1 MHAVA
6 VVTFW
11 CLWSQPRTQRYP
23 SKRRRSFL
31 HIRFIGNN
39 LPASTVTRAA
49 SAGRSIPS
57 SSTLHFRASF
67 IHVDRSTAQL
77 RAVQCRDRFLAVR
90 GIGHFNKRK
99 APRTTCVAISHERNA
114 SNGAMLGEKLT
125 QIVLAGAEVQ
135 IADKNVF
142 HEMLRVGELFEWS
155 MSAAGTRLRF
165 GGWPEHFK
173 RAQEYSTC
181 YRCRRRTVCTEA
193 EMHKRR
199 LKAVH
204 TPTVNNLDPLGG
216 RLITND
222 PHSRPPQAL
231 LCSLGQR
238 RDRNGAR
245 AEVHASKILLTSRR
259 CQP

>member
-90 GIGHFNKRK
+90 GVRHFHECESAR
-99 APRTTCVAISHERNA
+99 ASGVAISHHRNA
-114 SNGAMLGEKLT
+114 IHIAELSEKLT

-135 IADKNVF
+135 I
-142 HEMLRVGELFEWS
+142 
-155 MSAAGTRLRF
+155 
-165 GGWPEHFK
+165 
-173 RAQEYSTC
+173 
-181 YRCRRRTVCTEA
+181 
-193 EMHKRR
+193 
-199 LKAVH
+199 
-204 TPTVNNLDPLGG
+204 
-216 RLITND
+216 
-222 PHSRPPQAL
+222 
-231 LCSLGQR
+231 
-238 RDRNGAR
+238 
-245 AEVHASKILLTSRR
+245 
-259 CQP
+259 